1 MDEEHRYRLVVLGA
15 GRTGK
20 TSIIQRFLNSRFP
33 SVYRPTVEDLHCRNF
48 TVNGTDM
55 KVDILDTAGNLEFP
69 AMRRLSIS
77 TAHAFLLVF
86 SLDDRDSFEEVK
98 QLWDQIVDQR
108 SNYRDLPCVVAANKA
123 DLATEK
129 TAAAAAAA
137 GGTRSSAAMDEAATW
152 SRSHG
157 IAGALVEVSAKNN
170 ENISTIF
177 RTLLHQATAAFPSA
191 VGDAGGHPAT
201 GTRGESSSSSSS
213 TLKRHSSANAA
224 RLSPHAPRLRGD
236 RGDDAAASLSRSRS
250 LMRRP
255 KKPKVKDRSVSP
267 NPTADSDC
275 SIC

>member
-55 KVDILDTAGNLEFP
+55 KVDILDTAGNLAFP

-86 SLDDRDSFEEVK
+86 SIDDRDSFEEVK

-123 DLATEK
+123 DLATEE
-129 TAAAAAAA
+129 TAAAAA
-137 GGTRSSAAMDEAATW
+137 GGPRSTVMDEAATW
-152 SRSHG
+152 SRSRG

-177 RTLLHQATAAFPSA
+177 RTLLRQATAASSPSA
-191 VGDAGGHPAT
+191 AGDAGGQSAAT
-201 GTRGESSSSSSS
+201 GTRGESSSSSS
-213 TLKRHSSANAA
+213 TLKRHCSANAA

-236 RGDDAAASLSRSRS
+236 RDDDAASLSRSRS

-255 KKPKVKDRSVSP
+255 KKSKVKDRSVSP